1 MEASSVYG
9 NFFEAW
15 GSPTKKQ
22 TINDS
27 SMNNMT
33 LLNNDIHI
41 YKLYANCDNKT
52 KLLYTPTKLG
62 SMHIT
67 LMNTYGWTTWQ
78 KWMEGTKWERTKI
91 DCGSCWRS
99 QRLGGWCRFGF

>member
-1 MEASSVYG
+1 MEAGSVCG
-9 NFFEAW
+9 NFFKAW

-27 SMNNMT
+27 SMNSMT

-41 YKLYANCDNKT
+41 YKLYENFENKI
-52 KLLYTPTKLG
+52 KILYTQMKLG

-67 LMNTYGWTTWQ
+67 LTNRYEWTTTAKVDGRYQ
-78 KWMEGTKWERTKI
+78 VGKI
-91 DCGSCWRS
+91 KD
-99 QRLGGWCRFGF
+99 

>member
-1 MEASSVYG
+1 MEAGSVCG

-27 SMNNMT
+27 ST
-33 LLNNDIHI
+33 NNDIHI

-67 LMNTYGWTTWQ
+67 LRNTYGWTTTAKLDGRYQ
-78 KWMEGTKWERTKI
+78 VGKDK
-91 DCGSCWRS
+91 D
-99 QRLGGWCRFGF
+99 

>member
-1 MEASSVYG
+1 MEAGSIYG

-15 GSPTKKQ
+15 GSPTKRQ

-33 LLNNDIHI
+33 LLNDIHI
-41 YKLYANCDNKT
+41 YKLYANCDNQK
-52 KLLYTPTKLG
+52 KLLYALMKLG

-67 LMNTYGWTTWQ
+67 LTNIYGWTTTAKVDGRYQ
-78 KWMEGTKWERTKI
+78 VGKDK
-91 DCGSCWRS
+91 D
-99 QRLGGWCRFGF
+99 